1 MDREEFISIN
11 NIEDGTIILEP
22 FDIFKKGI
30 VGVNE
35 ERNKIIY
42 SYQGLVQAL
51 AESYEKEWNENEENK
66 LYEKPD
72 FYFDACEWLDCNTL
86 RSLPYM
92 GENKPEIIYEVEL

>member
-1 MDREEFISIN
+1 MDKEEFIYIN

-22 FDIFKKGI
+22 FDVFKKGI

-42 SYQGLVQAL
+42 SYQGLAQAL
-51 AESYEKEWNENEENK
+51 AESYEKEWNEDENNK